1 MKLSTRQ
8 VNWSLF
14 VISLI
19 SLSLGFLVPFLG
31 YLNLQSTI
39 WAVGGLAGLIPA
51 TKWVI
56 DEFKNKNMG
65 SDILAV
71 LALLGTILTNEMMAA
86 AIISLMLATGR
97 VLESW
102 AEGQAERQLHSL
114 LERMPRVA
122 HILSSDGSLKT
133 INADDVKVG
142 DILVVRSGEIVP
154 VDGML
159 ITDATLDESALTGEA
174 LPVNRQTN
182 DMVLSGVLNAGNNF
196 QYKALQT
203 LDLSTYSGIIRL
215 VQSAQAKSAPGVRIA
230 NTWALRFVPIAL
242 TIAGLAWLIT
252 GEISRAIAVLVAATP
267 CPLILA
273 VPIAVVAGMSN
284 AAKNGAVIKGGAA
297 LEQLARAE
305 VVLLDKTGT
314 LTYGG
319 PEVSEIQAK
328 PGLND
333 LAILQIAA
341 SLDQYSP
348 HVIAKAIVNAS
359 KERNLVLHSVLDVKE
374 NHGEGITGEVNNI
387 LTKVGQISGDIPD
400 WCTVFT
406 PLRVGI
412 YQNNELIGVLGLDD
426 PIRSESE
433 QMIKDLR
440 TSGIKKILMVTGDR
454 LETAQNVGA
463 MLDLDEI
470 HASLKPEDKM
480 NIVLSEMKL
489 AKGTVIAVGDG
500 INDAPVLAASDVGV
514 AMGARGATA
523 ASEAADV
530 VIVDDSI
537 DRLTRAISISKFSR
551 NKALQAA
558 GVGMGLSFVAMLL
571 GAFGIFNASQG
582 AIAQEFIDVVA
593 ILWALTALRN
603 VTN

>member
-14 VISLI
+14 IISLI

-31 YLNLQSTI
+31 YLNLQSFI
-39 WAVGGLAGLIPA
+39 WAIGGLAGLIPA
-51 TKWVI
+51 SKWVI

-86 AIISLMLATGR
+86 AIISLMLASGR
-97 VLESW
+97 VLETW
-102 AEGQAERQLHSL
+102 AEGQAQRQLHSL

-122 HILSSDGSLKT
+122 HILLEDGSLKT

-142 DILVVRSGEIVP
+142 DLLVVRSGEIVP

-159 ITDATLDESALTGEA
+159 FTDATLDESALTGES
-174 LPVNRQTN
+174 LPVNRQSN

-203 LDLSTYSGIIRL
+203 LNLSTYSGIIRL
-215 VQSAQAKSAPGVRIA
+215 VESAQAKSAPGVRIA

-242 TIAGLAWLIT
+242 TIAGLAWAIT

-305 VVLLDKTGT
+305 IVLLDKTGT

-319 PEVSEIQAK
+319 PEVGEIQSK
-328 PGLND
+328 PGVQD
-333 LAILQIAA
+333 LQVLQIAA

-348 HVIAKAIVNAS
+348 HVIAKAIVNAA
-359 KERNLVLHSVLDVKE
+359 KERNLNLLPVSNVKE
-374 NHGEGITGEVNNI
+374 NHGEGILGEVSGVD
-387 LTKVGQISGDIPD
+387 TKVGQIIGEAPD
-400 WCTVFT
+400 WCNVVT

-454 LETAQNVGA
+454 LETAKNVGS

-470 HASLKPEDKM
+470 HASLRPEDKM
-480 NIVLSEMKL
+480 NIVLSQMKL
-489 AKGTVIAVGDG
+489 AKGTVVAVGDG
-500 INDAPVLAASDVGV
+500 INDAPVLAASHVGV

-530 VIVDDSI
+530 VIVDDTI

-582 AIAQEFIDVVA
+582 AIAQEFIDVIA

-603 VTN
+603 ITV

>member
-1 MKLSTRQ
+1 MKLTTRQ
-8 VNWSLF
+8 INWLLF
-14 VISLI
+14 AISLA

-31 YLNLQSTI
+31 YLNLQSFI
-39 WAVGGLAGLIPA
+39 WALGGLAGLVPA

-56 DEFKNKNMG
+56 DEFLSKNMG

-86 AIISLMLATGR
+86 AIISFMLATGR

-102 AEGQAERQLHSL
+102 AEGQAERQLKSL

-122 HILSSDGSLKT
+122 HILLEDGSLKT
-133 INADDVKVG
+133 ISADDVKVG

-159 ITDATLDESALTGEA
+159 ITDATLDESALTGEP
-174 LPVNRQTN
+174 LPVNRESN
-182 DMVLSGVLNAGNNF
+182 EMVLSGVLNAGNNF
-196 QYKALQT
+196 QFKALQT

-230 NTWALRFVPIAL
+230 NTWALRFVPVAL
-242 TIAGLAWLIT
+242 IIAGGAWLIT

-328 PGLND
+328 PGFDELKV
-333 LAILQIAA
+333 LQIAA

-348 HVIAKAIVNAS
+348 HVIAKAIVNAAN
-359 KERNLVLHSVLDVKE
+359 ERKINLLPALEVKE
-374 NHGEGITGEVNNI
+374 NHGEGISGN
-387 LTKVGQISGDIPD
+387 ISGVKSSVCQITDSIPD
-400 WCTVFT
+400 WCNVYS

-412 YQNNELIGVLGLDD
+412 YQNDELIGILGLED

-440 TSGIKKILMVTGDR
+440 SSGIKKILMVTGDR
-454 LETAQNVGA
+454 IETAKNVGSV
-463 MLDLDEI
+463 LDLDEI
-470 HASLKPEDKM
+470 HASCKPEDKM
-480 NIVLSEMKL
+480 RIVLAEMKL
-489 AKGTVIAVGDG
+489 AKGTVVAVGDG
-500 INDAPVLAASDVGV
+500 INDAPVLAASDVGI

-530 VIVDDSI
+530 VIVDDTI
-537 DRLTRAISISKFSR
+537 DRLTKAISISKFSR

-558 GVGMGLSFVAMLL
+558 GIGMGLSLVAMFL

-582 AIAQEFIDVVA
+582 AIAQEFIDVIS
-593 ILWALTALRN
+593 ILWALTALRK
-603 VTN
+603 VEI

>member
-19 SLSLGFLVPFLG
+19 SLSSGFLVPFLG
-31 YLNLQSTI
+31 YLNLQSLI
-39 WAVGGLAGLIPA
+39 WAIGGLAGLIPA

-71 LALLGTILTNEMMAA
+71 LALLGTLLTNEMMAA

-122 HILSSDGSLKT
+122 HILLEEGSLKT

-159 ITDATLDESALTGEA
+159 ITDATLDESALTGES

-215 VQSAQAKSAPGVRIA
+215 VESAQAKSAPGVRIA

-319 PEVSEIQAK
+319 PEVGEIQAK
-328 PGLND
+328 PGFEEL
-333 LAILQIAA
+333 IVLQLAA

-348 HVIAKAIVNAS
+348 HVIAKAIVNAA
-359 KERNLVLHSVLDVKE
+359 KERNLTLLSVRDVKE
-374 NHGEGITGEVNNI
+374 NHGQGITGVVDGMD
-387 LTKVGQISGDIPD
+387 TKVGQITGEIPE
-400 WCTVFT
+400 WCNIFT

-412 YQNNELIGVLGLDD
+412 YQQNELIGVLGLDD

-440 TSGIKKILMVTGDR
+440 SSGIKKILMVTGDR

-480 NIVLSEMKL
+480 NIVLREMKL
-489 AKGTVIAVGDG
+489 AKGTVVAVGDG

-530 VIVDDSI
+530 VIVDDTI

-582 AIAQEFIDVVA
+582 AIAQEFIDVIA

-603 VTN
+603 VEV

>member
-19 SLSLGFLVPFLG
+19 SLSSGFLVPFLG
-31 YLNLQSTI
+31 YLNLQSLI
-39 WAVGGLAGLIPA
+39 WAIGGLAGLIPA

-71 LALLGTILTNEMMAA
+71 LALLGTLLTNEMMAA

-122 HILSSDGSLKT
+122 HILLEDGSLKT

-159 ITDATLDESALTGEA
+159 ITDATLDESALTGES

-215 VQSAQAKSAPGVRIA
+215 VESAQAKSAPGVRIA

-319 PEVSEIQAK
+319 PEVGEIQAK
-328 PGLND
+328 PGFEEL
-333 LAILQIAA
+333 IVLQLAA

-348 HVIAKAIVNAS
+348 HVIAKAIVNAA
-359 KERNLVLHSVLDVKE
+359 KERNLTLLSVSDVKE
-374 NHGEGITGEVNNI
+374 NHGEGITGVVDGMD
-387 LTKVGQISGDIPD
+387 TKVGQITGEIPE
-400 WCTVFT
+400 WCNIFT

-412 YQNNELIGVLGLDD
+412 YQQNELIGVLGLDD

-440 TSGIKKILMVTGDR
+440 SSGIKKILMVTGDR

-480 NIVLSEMKL
+480 NIVLREMKL
-489 AKGTVIAVGDG
+489 AKGTVVAVGDG

-530 VIVDDSI
+530 VIVDDTI

-582 AIAQEFIDVVA
+582 AIAQEFIDVIA

-603 VTN
+603 VEV

>member
-359 KERNLVLHSVLDVKE
+359 KERNLVLHSVLNVKE
-374 NHGEGITGEVNNI
+374 NHGEGISGEVNNI

>member
-1 MKLSTRQ
+1 VKLSTRQ

-19 SLSLGFLVPFLG
+19 SLTLGFLGPFLG

-359 KERNLVLHSVLDVKE
+359 KERNLVLHSVLNVKE

-454 LETAQNVGA
+454 FETAQNVGA

>member
-1 MKLSTRQ
+1 VKLSTRQ

-19 SLSLGFLVPFLG
+19 SLSSGFLVPFLG
-31 YLNLQSTI
+31 YLNLQSLI
-39 WAVGGLAGLIPA
+39 WAIGGLAGLIPA

-71 LALLGTILTNEMMAA
+71 LALLGTLLTNEMMAA

-122 HILSSDGSLKT
+122 HILLEDGSLKT

-159 ITDATLDESALTGEA
+159 ITDATLDESALTGES

-215 VQSAQAKSAPGVRIA
+215 VESAQAKSAPGVRIA

-319 PEVSEIQAK
+319 PEVGEIQAK
-328 PGLND
+328 PGFEELKV
-333 LAILQIAA
+333 LQLAA

-348 HVIAKAIVNAS
+348 HVIAKAIVNAA
-359 KERNLVLHSVLDVKE
+359 KERNLTLLSVSDVKE
-374 NHGEGITGEVNNI
+374 NHGEGITGVVDGMD
-387 LTKVGQISGDIPD
+387 TKVGQITGEIPE
-400 WCTVFT
+400 WCNIFT

-412 YQNNELIGVLGLDD
+412 YQQNELIGVLGLDD

-440 TSGIKKILMVTGDR
+440 SSGIKKILMVTGDR

-480 NIVLSEMKL
+480 NIVLREMKL
-489 AKGTVIAVGDG
+489 AKGTVVAVGDG

-530 VIVDDSI
+530 VIVDDTI

-582 AIAQEFIDVVA
+582 AIAQEFIDVIA

-603 VTN
+603 VEV

>member
-359 KERNLVLHSVLDVKE
+359 KERNLVLHSVLNVKE

-454 LETAQNVGA
+454 FETAQNVGA

>member
-333 LAILQIAA
+333 AAILQIAA

-359 KERNLVLHSVLDVKE
+359 KERNLALHSVLNVKE

-454 LETAQNVGA
+454 FETAQNVGA

-551 NKALQAA
+551 TKALQAA
-558 GVGMGLSFVAMLL
+558 GAGMGLSFVAMLL

-593 ILWALTALRN
+593 ILWALSALRN

>member
-1 MKLSTRQ
+1 
-8 VNWSLF
+8 
-14 VISLI
+14 
-19 SLSLGFLVPFLG
+19 
-31 YLNLQSTI
+31 
-39 WAVGGLAGLIPA
+39 
-51 TKWVI
+51 
-56 DEFKNKNMG
+56 MG

-71 LALLGTILTNEMMAA
+71 LALLGTLLTNEMMAA

-122 HILSSDGSLKT
+122 HILLEDGSLKT

-159 ITDATLDESALTGEA
+159 ITDATLDESALTGES

-215 VQSAQAKSAPGVRIA
+215 VESAQAKSAPGVRIA

-319 PEVSEIQAK
+319 PEVGEIQAK
-328 PGLND
+328 PGFEELKV
-333 LAILQIAA
+333 LQLAA

-348 HVIAKAIVNAS
+348 HVIAKAIVNAA
-359 KERNLVLHSVLDVKE
+359 KERNLTLLSVSDVKE
-374 NHGEGITGEVNNI
+374 NHGQGITGVVDGI
-387 LTKVGQISGDIPD
+387 DTKVGQITGEIPE
-400 WCTVFT
+400 WCNIFT

-412 YQNNELIGVLGLDD
+412 YQQNELIGVLGLDD

-440 TSGIKKILMVTGDR
+440 SSGIKKILMVTGDR

-480 NIVLSEMKL
+480 NIVLREMKL
-489 AKGTVIAVGDG
+489 AKGTVVAVGDG

-530 VIVDDSI
+530 VIVDDTI

-558 GVGMGLSFVAMLL
+558 GAGMGLSFVAMLL

-582 AIAQEFIDVVA
+582 AIAQEFIDVIA

-603 VTN
+603 VEV

>member
-1 MKLSTRQ
+1 
-8 VNWSLF
+8 
-14 VISLI
+14 
-19 SLSLGFLVPFLG
+19 
-31 YLNLQSTI
+31 
-39 WAVGGLAGLIPA
+39 
-51 TKWVI
+51 
-56 DEFKNKNMG
+56 
-65 SDILAV
+65 
-71 LALLGTILTNEMMAA
+71 
-86 AIISLMLATGR
+86 
-97 VLESW
+97 
-102 AEGQAERQLHSL
+102 
-114 LERMPRVA
+114 MPRVA
-122 HILSSDGSLKT
+122 HILLEDGSLKT
-133 INADDVKVG
+133 ISADDVKVG
-142 DILVVRSGEIVP
+142 DLLVVRSGEIVP

-159 ITDATLDESALTGEA
+159 ITDATLDESALTGES
-174 LPVNRQTN
+174 LPVSRQTN

-215 VQSAQAKSAPGVRIA
+215 VESAQAKSAPGVRIA

-242 TIAGLAWLIT
+242 TIAGLAWVIT

-319 PEVSEIQAK
+319 PEVGEIKAK
-328 PGLND
+328 PGTQD
-333 LAILQIAA
+333 LQVLQIAA

-348 HVIAKAIVNAS
+348 HVIAKAIVNAA
-359 KERNLVLHSVLDVKE
+359 KERNLNLLPVSNVKE
-374 NHGEGITGEVNNI
+374 IHGEGILGEVSGVD
-387 LTKVGQISGDIPD
+387 TKVGQIIGQSPD
-400 WCTVFT
+400 WCNVVT

-426 PIRSESE
+426 PIRSESK

-440 TSGIKKILMVTGDR
+440 SSGVKKILMVTGDR
-454 LETAQNVGA
+454 LETAKNVGSI
-463 MLDLDEI
+463 LDLDEI

-500 INDAPVLAASDVGV
+500 INDAPVLAASHVGV

-530 VIVDDSI
+530 VIVDDTI

-558 GVGMGLSFVAMLL
+558 GVGMGLSFIAMLL

-582 AIAQEFIDVVA
+582 AIAQEFIDVIA

-603 VTN
+603 ITV